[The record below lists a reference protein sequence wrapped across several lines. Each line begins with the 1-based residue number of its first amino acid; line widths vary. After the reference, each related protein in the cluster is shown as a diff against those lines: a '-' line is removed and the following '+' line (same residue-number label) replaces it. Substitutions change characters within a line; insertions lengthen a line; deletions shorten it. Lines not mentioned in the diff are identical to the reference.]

1 MCLSTF
7 HLQVPPKHN
16 DLCPFL
22 FSSHAQFADHTRC
35 SRFTGTA
42 RNQHFYS
49 RPARRLI
56 STQTRGCR
64 SFCPDAV
71 SHHIPLPHRSPIQSQ
86 RAAYAATRT
95 LDSCAGT
102 QTSKREVRRKILL
115 RKISNCGG
123 ERFRIC
129 DCCNSRVSTQKPRSA
144 HEGQIVLEGLIK
156 QWCIQFLRA
165 FQSIASYSKHTRPIT
180 SPKTT
185 KAYGI
190 QNAPETTL

>member
-1 MCLSTF
+1 VSLLLSRRRKS
-7 HLQVPPKHN
+7 PYP
-16 DLCPFL
+16 
-22 FSSHAQFADHTRC
+22 SAAQI
-35 SRFTGTA
+35 S
-42 RNQHFYS
+42 YS
-49 RPARRLI
+49 E
-56 STQTRGCR
+56 
-64 SFCPDAV
+64 
-71 SHHIPLPHRSPIQSQ
+71 SQ

-129 DCCNSRVSTQKPRSA
+129 DCCNSRVSTQKLRSA

-180 SPKTT
+180 SPKQRKHMVSKTPQKPPYNPIT
-185 KAYGI
+185 SSLKIPSSFSRRPSKRMRLSI
-190 QNAPETTL
+190 QNPLIQADHILRLE